1 MAFYQTVQELT
12 FLDIV
17 KEHMDERILHSRVL
31 VITKLENETE
41 SYHLASNLSMQKL
54 LIFAMCHNVG

>member
-12 FLDIV
+12 FLDTV
-17 KEHMDERILHSRVL
+17 KKHMDERILHSRVL
-31 VITKLENETE
+31 VIAKLENETE
-41 SYHLASNLSMQKL
+41 SYHLASNLSVLKL